1 MVTLANVGQNHN
13 LYTVK
18 FRKDLRRKVEL
29 KLPPPLKSV
38 AALRYLAKR

>member
-18 FRKDLRRKVEL
+18 FQKDLRRKAEL
-29 KLPPPLKSV
+29 KLPPPVISV
-38 AALRYLAKR
+38 TALWYLAKS